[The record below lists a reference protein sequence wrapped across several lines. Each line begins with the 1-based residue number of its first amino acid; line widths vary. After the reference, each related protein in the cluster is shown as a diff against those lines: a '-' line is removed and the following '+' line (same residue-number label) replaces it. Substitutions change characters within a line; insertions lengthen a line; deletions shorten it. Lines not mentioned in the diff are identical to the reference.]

1 VTART
6 LLDVMRDRRRSQ
18 MAHRVFQDLNGRIWQ
33 AWSVAPIEPEAD
45 VATDVADPLGGAPRR
60 RRTIRVDLGPQWS
73 NGWLTFET
81 PGEKRRLAPY
91 PPAWSEYSDEV
102 LAELCAMAS
111 TVPQQRLRR

>member
-1 VTART
+1 
-6 LLDVMRDRRRSQ
+6 

-33 AWSVAPIEPEAD
+33 AWSVAPADLDLRPTNVEAG
-45 VATDVADPLGGAPRR
+45 VRKR
-60 RRTIRVDLGPQWS
+60 MRVDLGPQWA

-91 PPAWSEYSDEV
+91 PSGWSEFSDEV

-111 TVPQQRLRR
+111 TVATHRLRR

>member
-1 VTART
+1 
-6 LLDVMRDRRRSQ
+6 

-33 AWSVAPIEPEAD
+33 AWSVAPVEPELPVSDA
-45 VATDVADPLGGAPRR
+45 ADPTAAEPRR
-60 RRTIRVDLGPQWS
+60 RPLRVDLGPQWS

-91 PPAWSEYSDEV
+91 PPGWSEYSDEI

-111 TVPQQRLRR
+111 MVPPHRLRR